1 MLKKKRNISGS
12 DLVCF
17 PVLFPEVLL
26 LLFVFFGDGS
36 GGGVAEGRTTEC
48 LENIIHDG
56 NSYQMLQKLDKPLQP
71 CFAGLQP
78 NLSDTPQ
85 LKWDQH
91 KTLITPSRKLLQI
104 HGPLKCLAENKMFYK
119 CVFMNVFDRVSFCF
133 RQHSLGHKI

>member
-1 MLKKKRNISGS
+1 M
-12 DLVCF
+12 
-17 PVLFPEVLL
+17 
-26 LLFVFFGDGS
+26 
-36 GGGVAEGRTTEC
+36 AEGRTTEC
-48 LENIIHDG
+48 LENIIQDG

-71 CFAGLQP
+71 CFAGIQP

-91 KTLITPSRKLLQI
+91 KALITPSRKLLQI

-133 RQHSLGHKI
+133 RQHSLGHKIQEFKYFYFCLLFNFHELLELLWTFRMGWQ

>member
-1 MLKKKRNISGS
+1 M
-12 DLVCF
+12 
-17 PVLFPEVLL
+17 
-26 LLFVFFGDGS
+26 
-36 GGGVAEGRTTEC
+36 AEGRTTEC
-48 LENIIHDG
+48 LKNIICDG

-71 CFAGLQP
+71 CFAGIQP

-119 CVFMNVFDRVSFCF
+119 CVFMNVFDRVLFVLGSRAWDTKSKNLNIFIFVSFLTF
-133 RQHSLGHKI
+133 MSYLNFFGLLEWDGNSF